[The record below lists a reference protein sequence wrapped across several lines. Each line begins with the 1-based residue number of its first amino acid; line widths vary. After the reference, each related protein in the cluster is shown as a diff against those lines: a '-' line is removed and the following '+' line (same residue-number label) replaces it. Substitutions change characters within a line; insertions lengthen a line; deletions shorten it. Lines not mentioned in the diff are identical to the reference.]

1 MAYEQHANK
10 PLSAKELDRIENL
23 KMLFWEI
30 KAKQDN
36 VEEWFDA
43 LTEADNTKFL
53 KVNVEH
59 RLSFHLWDKVLW
71 KLYIK
76 YLEKHDT
83 YEMFRVCSK
92 YCRFFLNDNEMIR
105 EYKAKLKKHGDTWVP
120 WKNRYKNEKPS
131 SKPIHLPLY
140 EFINDEDDDEDDNEE
155 DYFSLE
161 RINTKFKLQDWPFPS
176 PIIRY
181 MIFGADDTVLQKL
194 HRKCTAKH
202 VELIFQSITPKE
214 LNMLIGHGNVE
225 YLNLDQTTIEDE
237 KENGLLLED
246 ILKMVPKIKWFM

>member
-1 MAYEQHANK
+1 MTYEQNANK

-43 LTEADNTKFL
+43 LTEANNIKFL

-83 YEMFRVCSK
+83 YEMFRVYSK
-92 YCRFFLNDNEMIR
+92 YCRFFLNDNDMIT
-105 EYKAKLKKHGDTWVP
+105 EYKAKLKKHGDIWVP
-120 WKNRYKNEKPS
+120 WKNRYRNEKPS
-131 SKPIHLPLY
+131 SKSIHLPLY
-140 EFINDEDDDEDDNEE
+140 EFTNDEDDDEDDNEE

-181 MIFGADDTVLQKL
+181 MIFGAN
-194 HRKCTAKH
+194 A
-202 VELIFQSITPKE
+202 
-214 LNMLIGHGNVE
+214 
-225 YLNLDQTTIEDE
+225 TID
-237 KENGLLLED
+237 K
-246 ILKMVPKIKWFM
+246 